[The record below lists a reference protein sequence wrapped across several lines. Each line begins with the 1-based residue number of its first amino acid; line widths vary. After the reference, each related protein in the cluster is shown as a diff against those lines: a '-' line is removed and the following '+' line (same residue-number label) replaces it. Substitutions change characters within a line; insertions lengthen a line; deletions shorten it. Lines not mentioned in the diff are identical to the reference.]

1 MKTINL
7 KHVAVISVDNTK
19 TFEDASYKEL
29 YVQEGEQAAQAT
41 KKLIDL
47 LQPYWALMVN
57 VLEQHPRGHISF
69 ADNYVGKKVFDM
81 IAYEEV
87 KDWTEENHWLSST
100 AEFTIKELQSFL
112 KTVGAQMLWPQHAK
126 DRTDSAELME
136 PLKKDD
142 FAITVIKGTNPAKEA
157 YSGFDET
164 NLNKKLTENQIQKVV
179 LWWVATDYCVGKTA
193 LDAASKWYEV
203 FVVEDAVRGVTPE
216 STNTMLDAFEKQH
229 ITYLTL
235 EQLKTLFLDF

>member
-7 KHVAVISVDNTK
+7 NHVAVISVDNTK

-47 LQPYWALMVN
+47 LQPYGALMVN
-57 VLEQHPRGHISF
+57 VFEQHPRWHISF
-69 ADNYVGKKVFDM
+69 ADNYLDKKPFDM

-87 KDWTEENHWLSST
+87 KDWTEENHGLAPE

-112 KTVGAQMLWPQHAK
+112 RSVGSQMLWPQHSK

-164 NLNKKLTENQIQKVV
+164 NLDKKLKENQIQKVV

-193 LDAASKWYEV
+193 LDAADKWYEV
-203 FVVEDAVRGVTPE
+203 IVVDDAVRGVAPG
-216 STNTMLDAFEKQH
+216 STQAM
-229 ITYLTL
+229 ITSFTQNKIRYVTL
-235 EQLKTLFLDF
+235 KELENILFA

>member
-7 KHVAVISVDNTK
+7 NHVAVISVDNTK

-47 LQPYWALMVN
+47 LQPYGALIVN
-57 VLEQHPRGHISF
+57 VFEQHPRGHISF
-69 ADNYVGKKVFDM
+69 ADNYLDKKPFDM

-87 KDWTEENHWLSST
+87 KDWTEENHRLAPE
-100 AEFTIKELQSFL
+100 AEFTVEELQSFL
-112 KTVGAQMLWPQHAK
+112 KEVGSQMLWPQHSK

-164 NLNKKLTENQIQKVV
+164 DLNKKLKENQIQKVV

-193 LDAASKWYEV
+193 LDAADKWYEV
-203 FVVEDAVRGVTPE
+203 IVVDDAVRGVAPE
-216 STNTMLDAFEKQH
+216 STQAMIASFTQNN
-229 ITYLTL
+229 IRYVTL
-235 EQLKTLFLDF
+235 KELENILFA